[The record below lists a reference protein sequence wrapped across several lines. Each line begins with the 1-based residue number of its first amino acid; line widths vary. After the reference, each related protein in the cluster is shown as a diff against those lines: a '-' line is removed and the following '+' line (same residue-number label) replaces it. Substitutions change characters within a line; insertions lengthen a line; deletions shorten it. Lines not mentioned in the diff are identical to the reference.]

1 MFFSHERRSRV
12 RLSLSRPSS
21 LAFAFRSPGPPR
33 VPYSL
38 ASASTTRGPT
48 LFAKTSPRARATSA
62 GVPSFST
69 SATSA
74 GYVPSRFPR
83 KLASLVLA
91 SATSASVAGLAA
103 LAYMADAA
111 AFLTEAYVH
120 PGPRMPPPET
130 GRDDLAPGL
139 VHAIVAVLIYAL
151 LARRRR
157 CCESKQRS
165 GKRE

>member
-1 MFFSHERRSRV
+1 MAADEKARRRWHRDYIAALLERDLKDIARIHRLDAMRELVRV
-12 RLSLSRPSS
+12 M
-21 LAFAFRSPGPPR
+21 AAYEG
-33 VPYSL
+33 
-38 ASASTTRGPT
+38 
-48 LFAKTSPRARATSA
+48 
-62 GVPSFST
+62 
-69 SATSA
+69 
-74 GYVPSRFPR
+74 
-83 KLASLVLA
+83 
-91 SATSASVAGLAA
+91 ATSASVAGLAA
-103 LAYMADAA
+103 LAYAADAA

-139 VHAIVAVLIYAL
+139 AHAIVAILIYAL

>member
-1 MFFSHERRSRV
+1 MQINA
-12 RLSLSRPSS
+12 PI
-21 LAFAFRSPGPPR
+21 
-33 VPYSL
+33 
-38 ASASTTRGPT
+38 
-48 LFAKTSPRARATSA
+48 
-62 GVPSFST
+62 
-69 SATSA
+69 SATA
-74 GYVPSRFPR
+74 TPADKPYFALTHLEPKFIQKRR
-83 KLASLVLA
+83 LLALSVFEALVRVVA
-91 SATSASVAGLAA
+91 AYEGATSASVAGLAA
-103 LAYMADAA
+103 LAYAADAA

-139 VHAIVAVLIYAL
+139 AHAIVAVLVYAL

>member
-1 MFFSHERRSRV
+1 MAV
-12 RLSLSRPSS
+12 RLLE
-21 LAFAFRSPGPPR
+21 AQ
-33 VPYSL
+33 V
-38 ASASTTRGPT
+38 
-48 LFAKTSPRARATSA
+48 RARAVF
-62 GVPSFST
+62 VPVH
-69 SATSA
+69 AHA
-74 GYVPSRFPR
+74 
-83 KLASLVLA
+83 
-91 SATSASVAGLAA
+91 
-103 LAYMADAA
+103 ADAA

-139 VHAIVAVLIYAL
+139 AHAVVAVLIYAL

>member
-1 MFFSHERRSRV
+1 MQINAPISARTQPNHSMPSV
-12 RLSLSRPSS
+12 RPAGLPRGYKPITASDRP
-21 LAFAFRSPGPPR
+21 G
-33 VPYSL
+33 
-38 ASASTTRGPT
+38 TNN
-48 LFAKTSPRARATSA
+48 AT
-62 GVPSFST
+62 
-69 SATSA
+69 
-74 GYVPSRFPR
+74 
-83 KLASLVLA
+83 
-91 SATSASVAGLAA
+91 SVAGLAA
-103 LAYMADAA
+103 LAYASDAA

-139 VHAIVAVLIYAL
+139 AHAIVAVLIYAL